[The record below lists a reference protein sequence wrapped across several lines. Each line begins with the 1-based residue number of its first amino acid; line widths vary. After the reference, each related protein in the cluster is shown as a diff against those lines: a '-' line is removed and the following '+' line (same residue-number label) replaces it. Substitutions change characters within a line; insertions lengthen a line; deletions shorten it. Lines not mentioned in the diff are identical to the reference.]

1 MLSLKTMPAKYD
13 APFIADEFYH
23 LFNRANSQ
31 SDKLFFQERNYR
43 YFLQQW
49 HHYLGDSLEVWSN
62 CLIPNHFHFLVRV
75 RKNLAVEIMELWR
88 RFSISYTQ
96 AVNKQEQRRGSLF
109 QEHPKHLHIKN
120 DGHLLGLIRYIHRNP
135 VHHGLTTKI
144 ESWRYSSYRA
154 TLSQT
159 KTRVER
165 KQVLDLFGSK
175 KAFIEFHQ
183 QSSNNMVIDYCLVE

>member
-1 MLSLKTMPAKYD
+1 MLAKYD
-13 APFIADEFYH
+13 TPLIVDEFYH

-31 SDKLFFQERNYR
+31 SDKLFYQERNYR
-43 YFLQQW
+43 YFLQKW
-49 HHYLGDSLEVWSN
+49 HHYLGDSLEVWSY

-75 RKNLAVEIMELWR
+75 RQNLAVEIMEQWR

-109 QEHPKHLHIKN
+109 QEHPKHLHIKTE
-120 DGHLLGLIRYIHRNP
+120 GHLLGLIRYIHRNP
-135 VHHGLTTKI
+135 IHHNLTTNI
-144 ESWRYSSYRA
+144 ENWRYSSYRA

-159 KTRVER
+159 ETRVER

-175 KAFIEFHQ
+175 KAFIEFHL
-183 QSSNNMVIDYCLVE
+183 QSSNNMAIDYCLVE